1 MKSRAYNIATEHQE
15 QRQLFIWASLNRHR
29 YPQLANMFAVPNGGF
44 RHKITAAKLK
54 AEGVK
59 SGIPDIMLAWPNN
72 RFHGL
77 FIEMKRLVGGRISDE
92 QKNWSERLLVA
103 GYAVQTCKGF
113 EEAKNTLEKYLT
125 D

>member
-1 MKSRAYNIATEHQE
+1 
-15 QRQLFIWASLNRHR
+15 
-29 YPQLANMFAVPNGGF
+29 MFAVPNGGF

-59 SGIPDIMLAWPNN
+59 SGIPDIMLAWPNH

-92 QKNWSERLLVA
+92 QKNWSERLRVA
-103 GYAVQTCKGF
+103 GYAVHTCKGF
-113 EEAKNTLEKYLT
+113 EEAKNTIEKYLN